1 MTAGTLR
8 HFGALLLASLLGG
21 AAATVVAG
29 QTGSPAS
36 QVLRA
41 RRIEIVDGNGAVR
54 AHLETD
60 PTTGIVNLSLFDA
73 NRRPRVWLGAS
84 DIPAL
89 ILWDA
94 AGTPRTTLGLNRDG
108 AAVLEMRDASN
119 LESQRPAARRVVIG
133 SGQRSLPNGVV
144 ETFQPSSLLLFDRDE
159 KLVFKAP

>member
-60 PTTGIVNLSLFDA
+60 PTTGIVPV
-73 NRRPRVWLGAS
+73 RCEP
-84 DIPAL
+84 
-89 ILWDA
+89 
-94 AGTPRTTLGLNRDG
+94 
-108 AAVLEMRDASN
+108 
-119 LESQRPAARRVVIG
+119 
-133 SGQRSLPNGVV
+133 
-144 ETFQPSSLLLFDRDE
+144 ETSRLAECF
-159 KLVFKAP
+159 